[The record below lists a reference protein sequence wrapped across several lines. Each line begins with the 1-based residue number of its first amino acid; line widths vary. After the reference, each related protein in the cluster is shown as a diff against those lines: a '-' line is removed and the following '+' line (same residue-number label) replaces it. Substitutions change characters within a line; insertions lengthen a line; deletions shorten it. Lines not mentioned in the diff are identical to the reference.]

1 MNEKLCLLNTHLQW
15 QIQECK
21 YQVTNAISI
30 IFICRFYIM
39 LLSWVLLI
47 TLVGIYTINN
57 NKAVHSKSTTIVH
70 KTKRILRSYP
80 KQRNLKTEDKF
91 ELNRSILSK
100 PKGLKMSSNQGIL
113 MLFII
118 CYFLFLRHST
128 FRKPHLFWLL
138 VKLPPGFNYFHTSL

>member
-1 MNEKLCLLNTHLQW
+1 
-15 QIQECK
+15 
-21 YQVTNAISI
+21 
-30 IFICRFYIM
+30 M

-57 NKAVHSKSTTIVH
+57 NKAVHSKSTTIVQ

-118 CYFLFLRHST
+118 CSNVST
-128 FRKPHLFWLL
+128 FRKPHLFLLL
-138 VKLPPGFNYFHTSL
+138 VKLPPGLNYFHAPL